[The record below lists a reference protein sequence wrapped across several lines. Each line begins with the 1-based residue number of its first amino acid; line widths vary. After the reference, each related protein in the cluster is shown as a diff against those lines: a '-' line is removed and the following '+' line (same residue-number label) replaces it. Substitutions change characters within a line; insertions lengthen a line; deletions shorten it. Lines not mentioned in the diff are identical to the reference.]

1 MFLKTMRDTLS
12 NLLLGLYKK
21 LHADVHIIYDHL
33 DGYLLA
39 NEEEQNPSVYN
50 AMDELWKCTK

>member
-1 MFLKTMRDTLS
+1 MRDNLS
-12 NLLLGLYKK
+12 HLLLGLYKK
-21 LHADVHIIYDHL
+21 LHADVHIIYDHP

-50 AMDELWKCTK
+50 AMDEL